1 VLARALDVVFP
12 RRCAGCGN
20 GPWPFCSGCSAALVA
35 LGRPWCDRCGRPS
48 RVPVPSC
55 RDCPPDPV
63 TSARAPFLFE
73 GPARRAVHR
82 LKFSGWRD
90 VAGALSAAIMACD
103 DLPPVDVI
111 TWVPLARRRLAER
124 GYDQAR
130 ALAAGLGRR
139 TGIPVVRL
147 LRRARSTGPQARR
160 GGAERRAAM
169 RGSFDAT
176 RAAPERILL
185 VDDVLTTGATA
196 AACAQVLAT
205 AGARRIHLVTA
216 ARSFHDPVPTLRVPG
231 GRAYPA
237 MGPRPGLWLPG
248 EPPR

>member
-1 VLARALDVVFP
+1 M
-12 RRCAGCGN
+12 
-20 GPWPFCSGCSAALVA
+20 
-35 LGRPWCDRCGRPS
+35 
-48 RVPVPSC
+48 PSC

-63 TSARAPFLFE
+63 TSARAPFLFD

-90 VAGALSAAIMACD
+90 VAGALSAAITACD

-130 ALAAGLGRR
+130 ALAVGLGRR

-196 AACAQVLAT
+196 AACAQAL
-205 AGARRIHLVTA
+205 ARRPPDPPRDRGSLVPRSRPDV
-216 ARSFHDPVPTLRVPG
+216 ARSGRSCLSCDGPTSGSVVARGTSPVVDASRGRNDPRKATV
-231 GRAYPA
+231 GR
-237 MGPRPGLWLPG
+237 
-248 EPPR
+248 